1 MPQLTVVFCCVFA
14 ALGSFLFGYDS
25 GIITSVIAY
34 PDFEAHI
41 GHGSLSDN
49 VTGGIVSAYTGGA
62 IVGSLAVSFVADRLG
77 RRMAIF
83 FGSLVAIFGGALQ
96 GGAKNI
102 AMMVVGRLFAGFAIG
117 MLSATI
123 PNYCSEVAPP
133 NIRGLLAGMQQ
144 WMLGL
149 GFVAAQWIGYG
160 GSKASGP
167 FSWRFP
173 LSLQA
178 LPALVLSAGILFLPE
193 SPRWLLEHEKATEAR
208 STLERLHL
216 NRNRSNLDFVA
227 REFQEIRDAIAAE
240 KAEVRSVSWRMMF
253 TNSPYRKRLLL
264 ACGIQALTQTSGVN
278 VIGYYG
284 PRIYAT
290 LGFSVS
296 TSLFIIGIYGA
307 FAQLWNTV
315 CLGIMDRV
323 GRKKL
328 LVPSMFGMGA
338 ALCVNATLAH
348 YFNPDTSPNQN
359 ALRANVSMNF
369 VFSVFF
375 TSLGVISWVY
385 PAEIMSMAIR
395 SRGTSLSTVT
405 NWSLNLL
412 FAQCS
417 PLALSKMG
425 YRYFYIFA
433 ALNWAGGI
441 LIYFCYPETL
451 GRTLEQLDELFGDQR
466 VPHALKESTACEA
479 KHPDPEW
486 KPSMSSDKEL
496 VVSEV

>member
-1 MPQLTVVFCCVFA
+1 MPRLAVTFCCVFA

-25 GIITSVIAY
+25 GIIASVIAY

-41 GHGSLSDN
+41 GHGRLSDSA
-49 VTGGIVSAYTGGA
+49 TGGIVSAYTGGA
-62 IVGSLAVSFVADRLG
+62 IIGSLAVSFVADRFG
-77 RRMAIF
+77 RRIAIF
-83 FGSLVAIFGGALQ
+83 TGSLVAMLGGALQ
-96 GGAKNI
+96 GGANNI
-102 AMMVVGRLFAGFAIG
+102 DTMVIGRLFAGFAVG

-133 NIRGLLAGMQQ
+133 SIRGFLAGMQQ

-149 GFVAAQWIGYG
+149 GFVVAQWVGYG
-160 GSKASGP
+160 GSKATGP

-173 LSLQA
+173 LSLQV
-178 LPALVLSAGILFLPE
+178 LPALILGAGILFLPE
-193 SPRWLLEHEKATEAR
+193 SPRWLLEHEKLSTAQ

-216 NRNRSNLDFVA
+216 NRDRSNVDFVA
-227 REFQEIRDAIAAE
+227 REFQEIRDAIVAE
-240 KAEVRSVSWRMMF
+240 KAATASVPWRMMF
-253 TNSPYRKRLLL
+253 TNPPYRRRILL

-315 CLGIMDRV
+315 CLAIMDRI
-323 GRKKL
+323 GRKTL
-328 LVPSMFGMGA
+328 LLPSMFGMGA

-348 YFNPDTSPNQN
+348 YFDPDTSTNQN
-359 ALRANVSMNF
+359 ALRANVAMNF
-369 VFSVFF
+369 VFSIFF

-385 PAEIMSMAIR
+385 PAEIMPTAIR
-395 SRGTSLSTVT
+395 ARGTSLSTVT

-417 PLALSKMG
+417 PLALSKIG

-433 ALNWAGGI
+433 ALNWVGGI

-466 VPHALKESTACEA
+466 VAHALKDSTTGENPNNDRSWEC
-479 KHPDPEW
+479 DL
-486 KPSMSSDKEL
+486 SSDKAS
-496 VVSEV
+496 V

>member
-1 MPQLTVVFCCVFA
+1 MPTAIVTFCCVFA

-25 GIITSVIAY
+25 GIIVSSIAV
-34 PDFEAHI
+34 PDFEAQI
-41 GHGSLSDN
+41 GHGRLSDN
-49 VTGGIVSAYTGGA
+49 AAGGIVSAYTGGA
-62 IVGSLAVSFVADRLG
+62 ILGSLAISFIADRFG
-77 RRMAIF
+77 RRIAIF
-83 FGSLVAIFGGALQ
+83 TGSVIAALGGALQ
-96 GGAKNI
+96 GGADNI
-102 AMMVVGRLFAGFAIG
+102 ATMVIGRLFAGFAVG

-133 NIRGLLAGMQQ
+133 SVRGLLAGMQQ

-149 GFVAAQWIGYG
+149 GFVVAQWVGYG
-160 GSKASGP
+160 SSKATGP

-173 LSLQA
+173 LSLQV
-178 LPALVLSAGILFLPE
+178 LPAIILGAGILFLPE
-193 SPRWLLEHEKATEAR
+193 SPRWLLEHEKSEQAKR
-208 STLERLHL
+208 TLETLHL
-216 NRNRSNLDFVA
+216 KRDGSNVDFVD
-227 REFQEIRDAIAAE
+227 REFLEIRDAILAE
-240 KAEVRSVSWRMMF
+240 KAETKSVTWKVIF
-253 TNSPYRKRLLL
+253 TNAPYRRRVIL
-264 ACGIQALTQTSGVN
+264 ACGIQAFTQTSGVN

-315 CLGIMDRV
+315 CLAVMDRV

-328 LVPSMFGMGA
+328 LLPSMVGMGA

-348 YFNPDTSPNQN
+348 YFDPDTSTNQH
-359 ALRANVSMNF
+359 ALRANVAMNF

-385 PAEIMSMAIR
+385 PAEIMSTAIR
-395 SRGTSLSTVT
+395 ARGTSLSTVT
-405 NWSLNLL
+405 NWSLNLV

-417 PLALSKMG
+417 PLALSKLG

-433 ALNWAGGI
+433 ALNWVGAL
-441 LIYFCYPETL
+441 LIYLCYEETL

-466 VPHALKESTACEA
+466 VAHALKATTTVETLNKETRWKESITSE
-479 KHPDPEW
+479 KT
-486 KPSMSSDKEL
+486 L
-496 VVSEV
+496 V

>member
-1 MPQLTVVFCCVFA
+1 MPRLIVTFCCVFS

-25 GIITSVIAY
+25 GIIASVIAA
-34 PDFEAHI
+34 PDFEARI
-41 GHGSLSDN
+41 GHGKISDN
-49 VTGGIVSAYTGGA
+49 ATGGIVSAYTGGA
-62 IVGSLAVSFVADRLG
+62 IVGSFAISHVADRFG
-77 RRMAIF
+77 RKMAIF
-83 FGSLVAIFGGALQ
+83 VGSLLAALGGGLQ
-96 GGAKNI
+96 GGADNI
-102 AMMVVGRLFAGFAIG
+102 AAMVVGRLFAGFAIG

-149 GFVAAQWIGYG
+149 GFVFAQWVGYG
-160 GSKASGP
+160 SSKATGP
-167 FSWRFP
+167 FGWRFP
-173 LSLQA
+173 LSLQV
-178 LPALVLSAGILFLPE
+178 LPALILAAGILSLPE
-193 SPRWLLEHEKATEAR
+193 SPRWLLEQEEFTAAR

-216 NRNRSNLDFVA
+216 NKDLSNIDFVA
-227 REFQEIRDAIAAE
+227 REFKEIRDAIVAE
-240 KAEVRSVSWRMMF
+240 KEATSRVSWRMIF
-253 TNSPYRKRLLL
+253 TNLPYRRRLLL

-296 TSLFIIGIYGA
+296 KSLFIIGIYGA

-315 CLGIMDRV
+315 CLATIDQID
-323 GRKKL
+323 RKKL
-328 LVPSMFGMGA
+328 LLPSMFGMGA

-348 YFNPDTSPNQN
+348 YFNPDTSTNEN
-359 ALRANVSMNF
+359 ALRASVSMNF

-385 PAEIMSMAIR
+385 PAEIMPTAIR
-395 SRGTSLSTVT
+395 ARGTSLSTVT
-405 NWSLNLL
+405 NWSFNLL

-451 GRTLEQLDELFGDQR
+451 GRTLEQLDELFGDQK
-466 VPHALKESTACEA
+466 VAHALKESTTDEA
-479 KHPDPEW
+479 ANDHSGWEGSV
-486 KPSMSSDKEL
+486 PSGKAL
-496 VVSEV
+496 V

>member
-1 MPQLTVVFCCVFA
+1 MPKGIVIFCCIFA

-25 GIITSVIAY
+25 GIIASSIAV
-34 PDFEAHI
+34 PDFVAHI
-41 GHGSLSDN
+41 GHGSLSDSA
-49 VTGGIVSAYTGGA
+49 TGGIVSAYTGGA
-62 IVGSLAVSFVADRLG
+62 IIGSIAVSFVADPFG

-83 FGSLVAIFGGALQ
+83 VGSLFAALGGAMQ
-96 GGAKNI
+96 GGANNI
-102 AMMVVGRLFAGFAIG
+102 ATMVVGRLFAGFAIG

-133 NIRGLLAGMQQ
+133 SIRGLLGGTQQ

-149 GFVAAQWIGYG
+149 GFVVAQWVGYG
-160 GSKASGP
+160 SSKTTGP

-173 LSLQA
+173 LSLQV
-178 LPALVLSAGILFLPE
+178 LPALVLAAGILFLPE
-193 SPRWLLEHEKATEAR
+193 SPRWLLEKEDFTEAQ

-216 NRNRSNLDFVA
+216 RRDRANFEFVA
-227 REFQEIRDAIAAE
+227 REFHEIRDAIIAE
-240 KAEVRSVSWRMMF
+240 KEETRAVSWKMMF
-253 TNSPYRKRLLL
+253 TNPPYRKRLIL
-264 ACGIQALTQTSGVN
+264 ACGIQAFTQTSGIN
-278 VIGYYG
+278 VINYYG

-315 CLGIMDRV
+315 CLAVMDRV

-328 LVPSMFGMGA
+328 LLPSMFGMGA

-348 YFNPDTSPNQN
+348 YFDPDTSQNLN

-385 PAEIMSMAIR
+385 PAEIMSTAIR
-395 SRGTSLSTVT
+395 ARGTSLSTVT

-433 ALNWAGGI
+433 ALNWAAGV
-441 LIYFCYPETL
+441 LIYLFYPETL
-451 GRTLEQLDELFGDQR
+451 GRTLEQLDELFGDKR
-466 VPHALKESTACEA
+466 VDHALQESESRLIVNDHGKFGNSITSE
-479 KHPDPEW
+479 
-486 KPSMSSDKEL
+486 KPL
-496 VVSEV
+496 V

>member
-1 MPQLTVVFCCVFA
+1 MPKLIVCFCCVFA

-25 GIITSVIAY
+25 GVIGSVIAL
-34 PDFEAHI
+34 PEFVEFI
-41 GHGSLSDN
+41 GHGKLSDAA
-49 VTGGIVSAYTGGA
+49 TGGIVSAYTGGA
-62 IVGSLAVSFVADRLG
+62 ILGSLAISSIADRYGRRIAIFVGSLFA
-77 RRMAIF
+77 
-83 FGSLVAIFGGALQ
+83 SLGGALQ
-96 GGAKNI
+96 GGANSI
-102 AMMVVGRLFAGFAIG
+102 TAMVIGRLLAGVAIG

-133 NIRGLLAGMQQ
+133 SVRGLLAGIQQ

-149 GFVAAQWIGYG
+149 GFVVAQWVGYG
-160 GSKASGP
+160 GTKAAGP

-173 LSLQA
+173 LSLQV
-178 LPALVLSAGILFLPE
+178 LPALILGAGVLYLPE
-193 SPRWLLEHEKATEAR
+193 SPRWLLEHENPSKAQ

-216 NRNRSNLDFVA
+216 NKDRSNLDFVA

-240 KAEVRSVSWRMMF
+240 KAANTSVTWRAIF
-253 TNSPYRKRLLL
+253 RNAPYRRRIFL
-264 ACGIQALTQTSGVN
+264 ACGIQALTQTSGIN
-278 VIGYYG
+278 VINYYG
-284 PRIYAT
+284 PRIYAA

-315 CLGIMDRV
+315 CLAVMDRV

-328 LVPSMFGMGA
+328 LIPSMFGMGA

-348 YFNPDTSPNQN
+348 YYDPEMTTNQN
-359 ALRANVSMNF
+359 ALRANVAMNF

-385 PAEIMSMAIR
+385 PAEIMSTPIR
-395 SRGTSLSTVT
+395 ARGTSLSTVT
-405 NWSLNLL
+405 NWSMNLL

-433 ALNWAGGI
+433 ALNWAGAL
-441 LIYFCYPETL
+441 LIYFLYPETL

-466 VPHALKESTACEA
+466 VRHALKEPIDGEALSDRST
-479 KHPDPEW
+479 W
-486 KPSMSSDKEL
+486 NPSAPSNKAL
-496 VVSEV
+496 G

>member
-1 MPQLTVVFCCVFA
+1 MPRATVIFCCVFA

-25 GIITSVIAY
+25 GIIASAIAV
-34 PDFEAHI
+34 PDFEAHL
-41 GHGSLSDN
+41 GHGKLSDN
-49 VTGGIVSAYTGGA
+49 AAGGIVSAYTGGA
-62 IVGSLAVSFVADRLG
+62 ILGSLSVSFVADRFG
-77 RRMAIF
+77 RRIAIF
-83 FGSLVAIFGGALQ
+83 AGSLVAALGGALQ
-96 GGAKNI
+96 GGANI
-102 AMMVVGRLFAGFAIG
+102 IATMVIGRLFAGFAVG

-133 NIRGLLAGMQQ
+133 NIRGLLAGLQQ

-149 GFVAAQWIGYG
+149 GFVVAQWVGYG
-160 GSKASGP
+160 GSKTTGP

-173 LSLQA
+173 LSLQV
-178 LPALVLSAGILFLPE
+178 LPAVILGAGILFLPE
-193 SPRWLLEHEKATEAR
+193 SPRWLLEHEKLKQAQL
-208 STLERLHL
+208 TLEALHL
-216 NRNRSNLDFVA
+216 RRDRSNDEFVA
-227 REFQEIRDAIAAE
+227 REFQEISDAILAE
-240 KAEVRSVSWRMMF
+240 KAATKSVTWKVIF
-253 TNSPYRKRLLL
+253 TNAPYRRRVVL
-264 ACGIQALTQTSGVN
+264 ACGIQAFTQTSGVN

-284 PRIYAT
+284 PRIYAA

-315 CLGIMDRV
+315 CLAIMDRV
-323 GRKKL
+323 GRRTL
-328 LVPSMFGMGA
+328 LLPSLVGMGA

-348 YFNPDTSPNQN
+348 YFDPETSTNQH
-359 ALRANVSMNF
+359 ALRASVAMNF

-385 PAEIMSMAIR
+385 PAEIMSTSIR
-395 SRGTSLSTVT
+395 ARGTSLSTVT

-417 PLALSKMG
+417 PLALSRIG

-433 ALNWAGGI
+433 ALNWVGGL
-441 LIYFCYPETL
+441 LIYLFYPETL

-466 VPHALKESTACEA
+466 VAHALKDATGGEVVNGDPRLESEDN
-479 KHPDPEW
+479 KW
-486 KPSMSSDKEL
+486 KD
-496 VVSEV
+496 VGIRI

>member
-1 MPQLTVVFCCVFA
+1 MPRLIVTFCCVFA

-25 GIITSVIAY
+25 GIIASVIAV
-34 PDFEAHI
+34 PDFQTHV
-41 GHGSLSDN
+41 GHGELSDN
-49 VTGGIVSAYTGGA
+49 ATGGIVSAYTGGA
-62 IVGSLAVSFVADRLG
+62 IIGSLAVSFVADRFG

-83 FGSLVAIFGGALQ
+83 VGSLFAALGGALQ
-96 GGAKNI
+96 GGANNI
-102 AMMVVGRLFAGFAIG
+102 AMMVIGRLIAGFAVG

-133 NIRGLLAGMQQ
+133 HIRGLLGGMQQ

-149 GFVAAQWIGYG
+149 GFVVAQWVGYG
-160 GSKASGP
+160 GSKATGP

-173 LSLQA
+173 LSLQV
-178 LPALVLSAGILFLPE
+178 LPALILGSGILFLPE
-193 SPRWLLEHEKATEAR
+193 SPRWLLAHENDAKAQ

-216 NRNRSNLDFVA
+216 NRDRSNIDFVA
-227 REFQEIRDAIAAE
+227 REFKEIRDAIIAE
-240 KAEVRSVSWRMMF
+240 KATTRSVSWGRMF
-253 TNSPYRKRLLL
+253 TNAPYRRRLLL

-284 PRIYAT
+284 PRIYAA

-296 TSLFIIGIYGA
+296 TSLFIVGIYGA

-315 CLGIMDRV
+315 CLALMDQV
-323 GRKKL
+323 GRRKL
-328 LVPSMFGMGA
+328 LLPSMFGMGA

-348 YFNPDTSPNQN
+348 YFDPDTSTNQS
-359 ALRANVSMNF
+359 ALRASVSMNF

-385 PAEIMSMAIR
+385 PAEIMSTAIR
-395 SRGTSLSTVT
+395 ARGTSLSTIT
-405 NWSLNLL
+405 NWSFNLL

-433 ALNWAGGI
+433 ALNWVGAI
-441 LIYFCYPETL
+441 LIYFSYPETL
-451 GRTLEQLDELFGDQR
+451 GRTLEQLDELFRDQK
-466 VPHALKESTACEA
+466 VPPALKESRIDEA
-479 KHPDPEW
+479 LFVANGPNW
-486 KPSMSSDKEL
+486 KTSIMSEKA
-496 VVSEV
+496 VV

>member
-1 MPQLTVVFCCVFA
+1 MPRLIVTLCCAFV

-25 GIITSVIAY
+25 SIIVSVIAL
-34 PDFEAHI
+34 PDFEEHI
-41 GHGSLSDN
+41 GHGKLSDEA
-49 VTGGIVSAYTGGA
+49 TGGIVSAYTGGA
-62 IVGSLAVSFVADRLG
+62 IVGSLAVSFVADRYG

-83 FGSLVAIFGGALQ
+83 VGSLLAALGGALQ
-96 GGAKNI
+96 GGAENV
-102 AMMVVGRLFAGFAIG
+102 ATMVIGRFIAGFAIG

-133 NIRGLLAGMQQ
+133 SIRGLLGGMQQ

-149 GFVAAQWIGYG
+149 GFVVAPWVGYG
-160 GSKASGP
+160 SSKATGP

-173 LSLQA
+173 LSFQV
-178 LPALVLSAGILFLPE
+178 LPALILGAGIFSLPE
-193 SPRWLLEHEKATEAR
+193 SPRWLLEREKFTEAQ
-208 STLERLHL
+208 STLESLHL
-216 NRNRSNLDFVA
+216 NKNRSNVDFVA
-227 REFQEIRDAIAAE
+227 LEFKEIRDAILTE
-240 KAEVRSVSWRMMF
+240 KAAISTVSWRMIF
-253 TNSPYRKRLLL
+253 TNPPYRHRILL

-315 CLGIMDRV
+315 CLAIMDRV

-328 LVPSMFGMGA
+328 LLPSMFGMGA

-348 YFNPDTSPNQN
+348 YYNPETSTNQN

-385 PAEIMSMAIR
+385 PAEIMSTATR
-395 SRGTSLSTVT
+395 ARGTSLSTVT

-412 FAQCS
+412 LAQCS

-441 LIYFCYPETL
+441 LIYFLYPETL

-466 VPHALKESTACEA
+466 VPHALKESTTGESVND
-479 KHPDPEW
+479 DPQW
-486 KPSMSSDKEL
+486 HTSVPGGKAS
-496 VVSEV
+496 V

>member
-1 MPQLTVVFCCVFA
+1 MPKLIVIFCCVFA
-14 ALGSFLFGYDS
+14 SLGSFLFGYDS
-25 GIITSVIAY
+25 GIIGSVIAIPAFVAY
-34 PDFEAHI
+34 IAD
-41 GHGSLSDN
+41 GNLSDSA
-49 VTGGIVSAYTGGA
+49 TGGIVSAYTGGA
-62 IVGSLAVSFVADRLG
+62 IIGSLVVSWIADPFG

-83 FGSLVAIFGGALQ
+83 VGSVFAAVGGAVQ
-96 GGAKNI
+96 GGANNI
-102 AMMVVGRLFAGFAIG
+102 AAMVVGRLLAGIAIG

-133 NIRGLLAGMQQ
+133 GIRGLLGGTQQ

-149 GFVAAQWIGYG
+149 GFVVAQWVGYG
-160 GSKASGP
+160 GSQATGA

-173 LSLQA
+173 LSLQV
-178 LPALVLSAGILFLPE
+178 LPAVILCGGILLLPE
-193 SPRWLLEHEKATEAR
+193 SPRWLLEHQKVAEAQ
-208 STLERLHL
+208 STLEKLHL
-216 NRNRSNLDFVA
+216 NRSQTNADFVA
-227 REFQEIRDAIAAE
+227 REFQEIRDALLAE
-240 KAEVRSVSWRMMF
+240 KAAITSVSWKTIFR
-253 TNSPYRKRLLL
+253 NAPYRRRLLL
-264 ACGIQALTQTSGVN
+264 ACGIQAFTQTSGIN
-278 VIGYYG
+278 VINYYG

-296 TSLFIIGIYGA
+296 TSLFIIGVYGA

-315 CLGIMDRV
+315 CLAIMDRV

-328 LVPSMFGMGA
+328 LLPSMFGMGA
-338 ALCVNATLAH
+338 ALCVNATLAR
-348 YFNPDTSPNQN
+348 YFNPETSTNQD
-359 ALRANVSMNF
+359 ALRASVAMNF

-395 SRGTSLSTVT
+395 ARGTSLSTVT

-417 PLALSKMG
+417 PLALSRLG

-441 LIYFCYPETL
+441 SIYLFYPETL

-466 VPHALKESTACEA
+466 VAHALKDTTSTTGEA
-479 KHPDPEW
+479 SNNEFTREV
-486 KPSMSSDKEL
+486 SVTIDKA
-496 VVSEV
+496 

>member
-1 MPQLTVVFCCVFA
+1 MTFCCIFA

-25 GIITSVIAY
+25 GIIASVIAV

-41 GHGSLSDN
+41 GHGILSDDA
-49 VTGGIVSAYTGGA
+49 TGGIVSAYTGGA
-62 IVGSLAVSFVADRLG
+62 ILGSLAVSHVADPFG

-83 FGSLVAIFGGALQ
+83 IGSIFAALGGALQ
-96 GGAKNI
+96 GGANNV
-102 AMMVVGRLFAGFAIG
+102 AMMIVGRLIAGVAIG
-117 MLSATI
+117 ILSATI

-133 NIRGLLAGMQQ
+133 TIRGLLAGMQQ

-149 GFVAAQWIGYG
+149 GFVVAQWVGYG
-160 GSKASGP
+160 SSKATGS
-167 FSWRFP
+167 FTWRFP
-173 LSLQA
+173 LSLQV
-178 LPALVLSAGILFLPE
+178 LPALILGAGIFSLPE
-193 SPRWLLEHEKATEAR
+193 SPRWLLEQERPTEAQ

-216 NRNRSNLDFVA
+216 NKGRSNIEFVA
-227 REFQEIRDAIAAE
+227 REFQEIRDAILAE
-240 KAEVRSVSWRMMF
+240 KAAIRSVSWKTVF
-253 TNSPYRKRLLL
+253 TNAPYRRRLAL

-315 CLGIMDRV
+315 CLAILDRI
-323 GRKKL
+323 GRKTL
-328 LVPSMFGMGA
+328 LLPSMFGMGA
-338 ALCVNATLAH
+338 ALCVNATLAQ
-348 YFNPDTSPNQN
+348 YFDPETSTNTN
-359 ALRANVSMNF
+359 ALRASVSMNF

-385 PAEIMSMAIR
+385 PAEIMPTAIR
-395 SRGTSLSTVT
+395 ARGTSLSTVT

-433 ALNWAGGI
+433 ALNWVGGV
-441 LIYFCYPETL
+441 LIYFFYPETL

-466 VPHALKESTACEA
+466 VAHALKESSSTNGVA
-479 KHPDPEW
+479 
-486 KPSMSSDKEL
+486 SSDDSKRRTSL
-496 VVSEV
+496 TSDRASV